1 MESFEQFLKDLQA
14 GSLEPFLKS
23 EPIPDDNSG
32 PVKVAV
38 AKNFNEVVVD
48 NDKDVFIEF
57 YAPWCGHCKKLA
69 PVWDELGEKVRNQER
84 FLHLVS
90 CHICERNCLVERM
103 LIALQRTAFANKH
116 DSYSSK
122 MRMLKL

>member
-1 MESFEQFLKDLQA
+1 MSSYLSYVLSILNSIFCLHSMESFEQFLKDLQA

-38 AKNFNEVVVD
+38 GKNFDDIVTN
-48 NDKDVFIEF
+48 NDKDILIEF

-69 PVWDELGEKVRNQER
+69 PVWDELGEKV
-84 FLHLVS
+84 
-90 CHICERNCLVERM
+90 CLR
-103 LIALQRTAFANKH
+103 
-116 DSYSSK
+116 S
-122 MRMLKL
+122 